1 MKKYSVEKEQEQ
13 WSDSNRFNQS
23 GYSVPT
29 RFPEACNYTDLQA
42 FVIDLA
48 KAQAR
53 QESHLDWKWEEYQE
67 ARIEYLEQQAETK
80 AEREE
85 MWF

>member
-1 MKKYSVEKEQEQ
+1 MKP
-13 WSDSNRFNQS
+13 WSDNPTVGERFNQT
-23 GYSVPT
+23 GYSSPT
-29 RFPEACNYTDLQA
+29 IFPEACNYTDLQA
-42 FVIDLA
+42 FAIDLA

-53 QESHLDWKWEEYQE
+53 QESHLDWQWEEYQE

-85 MWF
+85 LWR